1 MMLILLSFLV
11 GVSFCSS
18 RSLEVAEEFKEYSD
32 LNLDEERS
40 ETEKGAEWTDEWNPD
55 PQQNIWELSG
65 QFEGDIEEDGEDNQH
80 RNGLLDTSYRWPR
93 GVVPFVFSPEFNIS
107 QKRIIYH
114 AMNEII
120 RNTCISFR
128 PRHRGDIDYVI
139 IQDNRTK
146 PGCYSPVGRKG
157 NRQHVNLARPRC
169 MRHGVIMHELLHTL
183 GLYHQQSAS
192 NRDQYVQINWQ
203 NIKEGHKRNFC
214 KFLPSTTSSFG
225 VPYDY
230 SSIMHY
236 SSHAFSRNMQPT
248 ITPLKAGVQIGQ
260 RFSLSPG
267 DVAKLNI
274 MYGCRTSG

>member
-18 RSLEVAEEFKEYSD
+18 RSLEVAEDFKEYSD
-32 LNLDEERS
+32 LNRDEERS
-40 ETEKGAEWTDEWNPD
+40 ETEKGAEWTDEWYPD

-65 QFEGDIEEDGEDNQH
+65 FFEGDIVEDDEDYQH

-93 GVVPFVFSPEFNIS
+93 GVVPFDFSPEFNTS
-107 QKRIIYH
+107 DKRIVYH
-114 AMNEII
+114 AMNEIETK
-120 RNTCISFR
+120 TCIDFR
-128 PRHRGDIDYVI
+128 PRSRRDIDYVI

-146 PGCYSPVGRKG
+146 PGCYSSVGRKG

-169 MRHGVIMHELLHTL
+169 MKHGVIMHELLHAL

-203 NIKEGHKRNFC
+203 NIKEGRERNFC
-214 KFLPSTTSSFG
+214 KYLPSTTSSFG

-236 SSHAFSRNMQPT
+236 SAHAFSRNRQPT
-248 ITPLKAGVQIGQ
+248 ITPLKSGVEIGQ
-260 RFSLSPG
+260 RISLSPG